1 MSQSHV
7 CLTCG
12 RPFPE
17 GQGIILTLAGRTL
30 EFHSKACAY
39 SFLKDLVFSI
49 SEDCVSSPL
58 RDVYEKRQE
67 ALEEMKKRA
76 EKKI

>member
-1 MSQSHV
+1 MSEKHE
-7 CLTCG
+7 CITCG

-17 GQGIILTLAGRTL
+17 GQGIIMNLAGRKL

-39 SFLKDLVFSI
+39 SFLRELLLSVP
-49 SEDCVSSPL
+49 EDCVSSPL
-58 RDVYEKRQE
+58 REVYTKHEEK
-67 ALEEMKKRA
+67 LDNLKKKA